1 VGVIDGQALRLGI
14 SRDLGFSAEERS
26 ENLRRG
32 AEIARRF
39 NDAGLLCIAAFVA
52 FGTYAAISTAATL
65 CLGTGIDTVKAG
77 GLCLHGGI
85 GQEGCGEH

>member
-1 VGVIDGQALRLGI
+1 MPKKNLLRAAL
-14 SRDLGFSAEERS
+14 
-26 ENLRRG
+26 
-32 AEIARRF
+32 
-39 NDAGLLCIAAFVA
+39 AAL
-52 FGTYAAISTAATL
+52 AATL